1 MSRLE
6 TSACKSPR
14 ISITT
19 DDRQFFHVSSDN
31 HIVAKSKNTTHIGF
45 SPISENQLSDS
56 SNESE
61 MEQTF
66 SENLSKRRA
75 ASARSSYQGPNPTVR
90 DRSDSHFSMSSMRQS
105 FVRARQ
111 LWGQK
116 KERDWFQSLKLSVIV
131 RNNLFF
137 ENGHRKNRK

>member
-31 HIVAKSKNTTHIGF
+31 HIVAQSKNTTHIGF
-45 SPISENQLSDS
+45 SPISENQSDS
-56 SNESE
+56 SNDSE
-61 MEQTF
+61 IAQHF
-66 SENLSKRRA
+66 PANLSKRRA
-75 ASARSSYQGPNPTVR
+75 ASARSSYTGPTGRSSYQRGNPTYR
-90 DRSDSHFSMSSMRQS
+90 DRSDSTFSMSSMRQS

-111 LWGQK
+111 LWG
-116 KERDWFQSLKLSVIV
+116 
-131 RNNLFF
+131 
-137 ENGHRKNRK
+137 